1 MHDTIADIEAL
12 TLRCRSDQSKSY
24 IGEANQCYRAGAYRA
39 AIVSTW
45 VAVVFDLI
53 DKIRDLSVSGDAN
66 AIALEHKL
74 TTYISQLNSGNQQG
88 TSNALSFERNIL
100 ATCRNKLQFF
110 DQQQYVD
117 LERLREDRH
126 RCAHPSFQQV
136 GVPYSPSA
144 EQARL
149 HIRNAVV
156 HVLSQP
162 PVQGRAAL
170 AGIKTTIAS
179 QYFPASVDKAVAEIR
194 KAGLVNP
201 TDALVR
207 SVLDALIFGFL
218 TPDDELYEKDQA
230 VTALNAMYEMF
241 PGLVEERLGRQ
252 LSKAINDV
260 ADDRFLWV
268 VYLVATVT
276 GAWGLI
282 DQPSKD
288 RIERFVEV
296 ASYDD
301 LSLAI
306 GALADIE
313 DFRPALEA
321 RIHGFNRDELAGVV
335 GVSQVHDVCKGRAL
349 ELLAEAGSWDKTNA
363 VITRVI
369 LPLFETLT
377 AEDVATIVRLP
388 TERGADLLGAHA
400 YKLFVDRVREV
411 GLVEEPDLDELLTN
425 NGADYLVAQAEAP
438 E

>member
-1 MHDTIADIEAL
+1 MQETLADIEAL

-24 IGEANQCYRAGAYRA
+24 IAEANQCYRAGAYRA

-66 AIALEHKL
+66 ARDLESQL
-74 TTYISQLNSGNQQG
+74 TTYIGQINSGNQQG
-88 TSNALSFERNIL
+88 TSKALEFERNIL
-100 ATCRNKLQFF
+100 ATCREKLQFF
-110 DQQQYVD
+110 DQQQFVD

-136 GVPYSPSA
+136 GVPYRPSA

-179 QYFPASVDKAVAEIR
+179 QYFPASVDKAVAELR
-194 KAGLVNP
+194 KAGLINP

-207 SVLDALIFGFL
+207 SVLDALVFGFL

-230 VTALNAMYEMF
+230 VTALNALHEMS

-260 ADDRFLWV
+260 CDDRFLWMF
-268 VYLVATVT
+268 YLVASVT
-276 GAWGLI
+276 RAWDLI

-296 ASYDD
+296 APYDD
-301 LSLAI
+301 LSPAI
-306 GALADIE
+306 GELADI
-313 DFRPALEA
+313 DDLRPALEE
-321 RIHGFNRDELAGVV
+321 RIHGFHLGELAGVV
-335 GVSQVHDVCKGRAL
+335 EFPQVQGACKGRAL
-349 ELLAEAGSWDKTNA
+349 ELLAKSGTWDKTNA

-369 LPLFETLT
+369 LPLFEALT

-388 TERGADLLGAHA
+388 TDRGSDLLGAHA
-400 YKLFVDRVREV
+400 YKLFVDRVRDT
-411 GLVEEPDLDELLTN
+411 GLMEGPELDELLTD
-425 NGADYLVAQAEAP
+425 NGADYLVAQA
-438 E
+438 

>member
-1 MHDTIADIEAL
+1 MQETLADIEAL

-24 IGEANQCYRAGAYRA
+24 IAEANQCYRAGAYRA

-74 TTYISQLNSGNQQG
+74 TTYIGQINSGNQQG
-88 TSNALSFERNIL
+88 TSKALEFERNIL
-100 ATCRNKLQFF
+100 ATCRDKLQFF
-110 DQQQYVD
+110 DQQQFVD

-136 GVPYSPSA
+136 GVPYRPSA

-179 QYFPASVDKAVAEIR
+179 QYFPASVDKAVAELR
-194 KAGLVNP
+194 KAGLVSP

-207 SVLDALIFGFL
+207 SVLDALVFGFL

-230 VTALNAMYEMF
+230 VTALNALHEIS
-241 PGLVEERLGRQ
+241 PGLVEERLGLQ

-260 ADDRFLWV
+260 GDDRFLSV
-268 VYLVATVT
+268 FYLVASVT
-276 GAWGLI
+276 RAWDLI
-282 DQPSKD
+282 DQPSKA

-296 ASYDD
+296 APYDD
-301 LSLAI
+301 LSPAI
-306 GALADIE
+306 GALADIDE
-313 DFRPALEA
+313 LRPELQT
-321 RIHGFNRDELAGVV
+321 RIRGFNLDELAGVV
-335 GVSQVHDVCKGRAL
+335 EFPQVHDACKGRAF
-349 ELLAEAGSWDKTNA
+349 ELLAESGSWDRTNA
-363 VITRVI
+363 VITRAI
-369 LPLFETLT
+369 LPLFEALT
-377 AEDVATIVRLP
+377 AEDVTTIVRLP
-388 TERGADLLGAHA
+388 KERRADLLGAHA
-400 YKLFVDRVREV
+400 YKLFVDRVRDAELME
-411 GLVEEPDLDELLTN
+411 GSELDDLLTN
-425 NGADYLVAQAEAP
+425 NGAEYLVAQA
-438 E
+438 

>member
-1 MHDTIADIEAL
+1 MQETLADIEAL

-24 IGEANQCYRAGAYRA
+24 IAEANQCYRAGAYRA

-74 TTYISQLNSGNQQG
+74 TTYIGQINSGNQQG
-88 TSNALSFERNIL
+88 TSKALEFERNIL
-100 ATCRNKLQFF
+100 ATCRDKLQFF
-110 DQQQYVD
+110 DQQQFVD

-136 GVPYSPSA
+136 GVPYRPSA

-179 QYFPASVDKAVAEIR
+179 QYFPASVDKAVAELR
-194 KAGLVNP
+194 KAGLVSP

-207 SVLDALIFGFL
+207 SVLDALVFGFL

-230 VTALNAMYEMF
+230 VTALNALHEIS
-241 PGLVEERLGRQ
+241 PGLVEERLGLQ

-260 ADDRFLWV
+260 GDDRFLSV
-268 VYLVATVT
+268 FYLVASVT
-276 GAWGLI
+276 RAWDLI
-282 DQPSKD
+282 DQPSKA

-296 ASYDD
+296 APYDD
-301 LSLAI
+301 LSPAI
-306 GALADIE
+306 GALADIDE
-313 DFRPALEA
+313 LRPELQT
-321 RIHGFNRDELAGVV
+321 RIRGFNLDELARVV
-335 GVSQVHDVCKGRAL
+335 EFPQVHDACKGRAF
-349 ELLAEAGSWDKTNA
+349 ELLAESGSWDRTNA

-369 LPLFETLT
+369 LPLFEALT
-377 AEDVATIVRLP
+377 AEDVTTIVRLP
-388 TERGADLLGAHA
+388 KERRADLLGAHA
-400 YKLFVDRVREV
+400 YKLFVDRVRDAELME
-411 GLVEEPDLDELLTN
+411 GAELDDLLTN
-425 NGADYLVAQAEAP
+425 NGAEYLVAQA
-438 E
+438 